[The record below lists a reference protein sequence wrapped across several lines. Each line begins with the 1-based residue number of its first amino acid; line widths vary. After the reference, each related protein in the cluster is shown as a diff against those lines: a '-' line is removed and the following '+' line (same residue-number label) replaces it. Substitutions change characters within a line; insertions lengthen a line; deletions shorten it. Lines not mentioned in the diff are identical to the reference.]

1 MMNTTVAP
9 VPMRASIETVPQHW
23 RQLAAYLANHGMQLD
38 LAQPPS
44 QFASGFANLNYLI
57 RIDGEPAVL
66 RRPPRGPWPPGAY
79 DMGREFRILSRLWQQ
94 FPLAPRGLHL
104 CEDTRIIGAPF
115 QIIEYRQGISL
126 RDSLPPELGGDP
138 AIARRLGDTLVDLLA
153 QLHRVDPAQ
162 VGLDTLGKPA
172 GFLQRAAEGWIKRAS
187 MAVEG
192 WASDSTRQLI
202 VELAHWLR
210 VHQIDGGEAVLLHN
224 DFKLDN
230 VLIDPQSLQPLAV
243 LDWDQGTRG
252 DGLFDLAILLSY
264 WTERDDP
271 PAMHEMAQ
279 MPTAQPGFPTREQA
293 AARYARALG
302 RDLSDFR
309 FHRVLAQLRTAV
321 IFQQLHV
328 RWRLGETRDPRYA
341 RFGELGEGLLEFARE
356 ISLGR
361 VF

>member
-1 MMNTTVAP
+1 MMNTIAAP
-9 VPMRASIETVPQHW
+9 EPMRGRIETVPQHW
-23 RQLAAYLANHGMQLD
+23 RRLAAYLADHGMRLD
-38 LAQPPS
+38 LEQPPE

-57 RIDGEPAVL
+57 RIDGTQAVL

-79 DMGREFRILSRLWQQ
+79 DMAREFRILSRLWQA

-104 CEDTRIIGAPF
+104 CEDSRIIGAPF

-126 RDSLPPELGGDP
+126 RDSLPPTLAADP
-138 AIARRLGDTLVDLLA
+138 AIARQLGETLIDLLA
-153 QLHRVDPAQ
+153 DLHRVDPAS
-162 VGLDTLGKPA
+162 VGLEELGKPS

-187 MAVEG
+187 IAVEG
-192 WASDSTRQLI
+192 WATNHTRQLI
-202 VELAHWLR
+202 NELAHWLR
-210 VHQIDGGEAVLLHN
+210 ENQGEGNGAVLLHN

-271 PAMHEMAQ
+271 PAMHQMAQ
-279 MPTAQPGFPTREQA
+279 MPTAQPGFATRKEA
-293 AARYARALG
+293 AARYALALG
-302 RDLSDFR
+302 RDLSGFR

-321 IFQQLHV
+321 IFQQLHT
-328 RWRLGETRDPRYA
+328 RWRHGETRDQRYA
-341 RFGELGEGLLEFARE
+341 EFGELGEGLLEFARE

-361 VF
+361 MF